1 MVQYRMMKLA
11 KPASIAQNSVRIYA
25 DLGMNTN
32 SPTE

>member
-1 MVQYRMMKLA
+1 MMKLA

-25 DLGMNTN
+25 DLVMNTN